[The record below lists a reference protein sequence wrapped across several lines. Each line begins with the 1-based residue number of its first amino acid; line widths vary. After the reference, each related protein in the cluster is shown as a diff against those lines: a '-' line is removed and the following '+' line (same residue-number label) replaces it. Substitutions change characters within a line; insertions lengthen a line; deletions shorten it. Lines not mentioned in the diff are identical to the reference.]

1 MGVMIDKHHLF
12 FKLQHC
18 VGCKIS
24 NQKRK
29 LCYLLNSPKN
39 FQSLDSK
46 IMRPEEHQK
55 ICDSSEDGE
64 AGAVPEQ
71 ILNQTV
77 SLIVSSKFTSKGA
90 LDIT

>member
-1 MGVMIDKHHLF
+1 
-12 FKLQHC
+12 
-18 VGCKIS
+18 
-24 NQKRK
+24 
-29 LCYLLNSPKN
+29 
-39 FQSLDSK
+39 
-46 IMRPEEHQK
+46 MRPEEHQK
-55 ICDSSEDGE
+55 ICDPSEDGE